1 MRKKISDTDI
11 DELRHYARMM
21 VRELGLLAD
30 AYQKIGI
37 TLAER
42 HLLLEL
48 QGKSKSVN
56 ELAESLLL
64 DKSTTSRLVS
74 KAVEKGFVAYT
85 VDDFDKRR
93 RHLALTKKGMSTLAA
108 VEPIARKQVR
118 DALSKLPEGEVN
130 LVRAGLRCFAK
141 GLADARKKEIS

>member
-1 MRKKISDTDI
+1 MHKKISDHDI
-11 DELRHYARMM
+11 DELRHNTRMM

-48 QGKSKSVN
+48 QGQSKSIN
-56 ELAESLLL
+56 ELAEHLLL

-74 KAVEKGFVAYT
+74 KAVEKGFVAYAI
-85 VDDFDKRR
+85 DDFDKRR
-93 RHLALTKKGMSTLAA
+93 RHLTLTKKGNSTLAT

-118 DALSKLPEGEVN
+118 DALSMLPESEVN

-141 GLADARKKEIS
+141 GLALAREKEIS